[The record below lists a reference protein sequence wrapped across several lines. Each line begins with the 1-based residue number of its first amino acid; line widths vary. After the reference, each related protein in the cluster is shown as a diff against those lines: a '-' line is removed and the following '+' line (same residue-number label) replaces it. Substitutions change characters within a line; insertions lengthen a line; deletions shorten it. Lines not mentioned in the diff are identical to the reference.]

1 MLLLELNKY
10 WANQVKFSKI
20 LQKKGKGYQYC
31 FGEYKGKFKSTWSYS
46 SLFQPILVHS
56 SLFQFSP
63 AHSSP
68 FQPIPAYCGIF
79 QIISAN
85 SKRQMVWGR
94 CQLVLGIPGDCDIPN
109 LGVQTTKQTTPQVE
123 SLSIFSPSIE
133 FGNGF
138 FCVVSTAKRNWR
150 RLFIAPELMQAAA
163 AWSAA
168 RLRRTFGEVWYR
180 CS

>member
-1 MLLLELNKY
+1 MKGLPNFGSRGQLWFEGQNLSVLETAEWDYVSAGDWRVRLCQCWRLVGEIILALKIGVCYYWNWTSTEQIMSNSVKY
-10 WANQVKFSKI
+10 YR
-20 LQKKGKGYQYC
+20 KKGKGYQYC
-31 FGEYKGKFKSTWSYS
+31 FGENKGKFKSSWSYS

-85 SKRQMVWGR
+85 SRRQMVLGR

-109 LGVQTTKQTTPQVE
+109 LGVQTTKQATPQV
-123 SLSIFSPSIE
+123 
-133 FGNGF
+133 
-138 FCVVSTAKRNWR
+138 
-150 RLFIAPELMQAAA
+150 
-163 AWSAA
+163 
-168 RLRRTFGEVWYR
+168 
-180 CS
+180 